1 MEYNDPFSNEIFTK
15 IIEDIGL
22 TIKRYEKYD
31 DELRFTML
39 ADKLILS
46 ITFIKTGIMISM
58 QDQIRRVNE
67 DKEISQEQRD
77 EKSKLI
83 VINCDK
89 ISSILNL
96 IKNEFNKLD
105 EFIRSDSKSTLKN
118 IENKLDEVLL
128 GPDYNNGK
136 EMMNCAKIHYD
147 SIKK

>member
-1 MEYNDPFSNEIFTK
+1 MDYNDPFSNEIFTK

-46 ITFIKTGIMISM
+46 ITFIKTAIMMSM
-58 QDQIRRVNE
+58 QDQIRRIND
-67 DKEISQEQRD
+67 DKEISQEQKD

-83 VINCDK
+83 VISCDK
-89 ISSILNL
+89 ISGILNL

-105 EFIRSDSKSTLKN
+105 DFIRSDSKTTLKN

-136 EMMNCAKIHYD
+136 EMMNIAKIHYD

>member
-1 MEYNDPFSNEIFTK
+1 MDYNDPFSNEIFTK

-46 ITFIKTGIMISM
+46 ITLIKAAMMMSM
-58 QDQIRRVNE
+58 QEEIRRINE
-67 DKEISQEQRD
+67 NKDMPQEQKE

-83 VINCDK
+83 LLNCGGM
-89 ISSILNL
+89 SGILDL

-105 EFIRSDSKSTLKN
+105 DFIRSDSKTTLKN

-136 EMMNCAKIHYD
+136 EMMNIAKIHYD